1 MAPSRA
7 QEGLGLSRVH
17 LTHLEG
23 AHLSSPLFLYNILL
37 PPVDCFLH
45 VTLVPT
51 VPSTTVSD
59 AAPDTGPVSQE
70 RDLD

>member
-1 MAPSRA
+1 MAPSQA
-7 QEGLGLSRVH
+7 QEGLGLRRVH
-17 LTHLEG
+17 LTHLKG
-23 AHLSSPLFLYNILL
+23 ALLSSPLFFYNILL

-45 VTLVPT
+45 VTLGPT
-51 VPSTTVSD
+51 VLSATVSD